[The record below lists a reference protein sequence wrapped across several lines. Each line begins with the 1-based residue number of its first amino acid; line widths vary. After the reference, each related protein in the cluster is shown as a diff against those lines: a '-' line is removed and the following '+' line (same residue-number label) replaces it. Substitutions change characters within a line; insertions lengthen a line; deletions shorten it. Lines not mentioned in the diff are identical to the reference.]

1 MCLAIP
7 AKVIE
12 INGETGKASI
22 GGTTVNI
29 GLQMV
34 ENIRIGDYV
43 LVHTGFAL
51 QKISEEEALETLE
64 IIKEYENSLDLPGR
78 ESEDEVH

>member
-12 INGETGKASI
+12 IHGETAKVSI

-34 ENIRIGDYV
+34 DDVRIGDYV

-51 QKISEEEALETLE
+51 QKISEEEAKETLE
-64 IIKEYENSLDLPGR
+64 IIKEYEQSFDQTDQK
-78 ESEDEVH
+78 E